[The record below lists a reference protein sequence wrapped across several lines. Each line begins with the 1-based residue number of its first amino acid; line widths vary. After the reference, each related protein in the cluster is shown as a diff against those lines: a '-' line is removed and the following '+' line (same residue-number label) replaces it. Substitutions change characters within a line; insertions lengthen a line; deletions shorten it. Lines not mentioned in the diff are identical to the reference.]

1 VIKRFSLPEAFFD
14 GIGLRGW
21 LLKGRIGTGRPRL
34 LWVRQALKYNGARPA
49 MEKISRLN
57 PLLEILRSSPDRVGK
72 IFIQKEPGPHRIGEI
87 IREARARSVPFL
99 FVPKQR
105 LDQLAPRHQGVLAE
119 ISAKAFS
126 SLEEILAGP
135 GRPFL
140 VLLDEVE
147 DPQNLGAIVRS
158 AAGAGVD
165 GVILPERRSA
175 GLTEAVATVSA
186 GALEHVK
193 VARVPNL
200 ARAMEELRERG
211 VWLVGAE
218 GSSREL
224 WHEFDYTLPVGIV
237 LGSEGRGLRP
247 LIRRSCDKLL
257 AIPLSGGVNSLNV
270 AAAASVFLFEAVRQ
284 RRAAGLVDI

>member
-1 VIKRFSLPEAFFD
+1 
-14 GIGLRGW
+14 
-21 LLKGRIGTGRPRL
+21 
-34 LWVRQALKYNGARPA
+34 

-57 PLLEILRSSPDRVGK
+57 PLLEVLKSSPERVSK
-72 IFIQKEPGPHRIGEI
+72 IFIQKERGPHRIGEI
-87 IREARARSVPFL
+87 IQEARARGVPFL
-99 FVPKQR
+99 FIPKQK
-105 LDQLAPRHQGVLAE
+105 LDKLAPHHQGVLAE
-119 ISAKAFS
+119 ISAKEFS
-126 SLEEILAGP
+126 SLEDVLAGA

-147 DPQNLGAIVRS
+147 DPQNLGAIIRS

-175 GLTEAVATVSA
+175 GLTDVVDTVSA

-193 VARVPNL
+193 VARVTNL

-218 GSSREL
+218 GSAPGL

-247 LIRRSCDKLL
+247 LIRKSCDTLL

-270 AAAASVFLFEAVRQ
+270 ASAASVFLFEAVRQ
-284 RRAAGLVDI
+284 RRAAVQPKDS

>member
-1 VIKRFSLPEAFFD
+1 
-14 GIGLRGW
+14 
-21 LLKGRIGTGRPRL
+21 
-34 LWVRQALKYNGARPA
+34 

-57 PLLEILRSSPDRVGK
+57 PLLEVLKSSPDRINK
-72 IFIQKEPGPHRIGEI
+72 IFIQKEQGPHRIGEI

-99 FVPKQR
+99 FVPKHK
-105 LDQLAPRHQGVLAE
+105 LDQLAPHHQGVLAE
-119 ISAKAFS
+119 ISAKKFS
-126 SLEEILAGP
+126 NLEDILAGVE
-135 GRPFL
+135 RPLL
-140 VLLDEVE
+140 VLLDEVG
-147 DPQNLGAIVRS
+147 DPQNLGAVIRS
-158 AAGAGVD
+158 AAGAGTD

-175 GLTEAVATVSA
+175 GLTDAVATVSA

-200 ARAMEELRERG
+200 ARAMEDLKERG

-218 GSSREL
+218 GSAPGL

-257 AIPLSGGVNSLNV
+257 AIPLAAGINSLNV
-270 AAAASVFLFEAVRQ
+270 ASAASVFLFEAVRQ
-284 RRAAGLVDI
+284 RRRAARGVA